1 VEAVAGAAPL
11 TFNWG
16 FLEAPVDAVSSAYV
30 RWQRTILQ
38 RGAGRRRRSA
48 GSRTAI
54 ARGRDGPIDANR
66 RVRALPAV
74 GFSLLALG
82 VAFVGV
88 LATLLMLVAERRRDL
103 AIRAAL
109 GASPARLT
117 WTVVGQGL
125 ALTALGLMLG
135 LGLGGAA
142 ARTLSSFVYGIS
154 PYDALTFGGTAV
166 VIGVGATLMTYVA
179 ALRARSVDPLVV
191 LKSE

>member
-1 VEAVAGAAPL
+1 MCAGKERFCSAAQ
-11 TFNWG
+11 
-16 FLEAPVDAVSSAYV
+16 AVDAAVPV
-30 RWQRTILQ
+30 PELQ
-38 RGAGRRRRSA
+38 SLEDAMAQS
-48 GSRTAI
+48 I
-54 ARGRDGPIDANR
+54 ANR

-135 LGLGGAA
+135 LALGGAA